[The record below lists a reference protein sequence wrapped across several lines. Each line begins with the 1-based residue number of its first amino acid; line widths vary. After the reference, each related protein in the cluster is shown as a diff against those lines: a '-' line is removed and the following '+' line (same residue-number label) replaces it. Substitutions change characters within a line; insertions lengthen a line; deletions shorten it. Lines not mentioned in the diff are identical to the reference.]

1 MADVYALATEH
12 LQLALYALPLLVGA
26 LSGALALLFQR
37 RGLGRRGGLRTRRR
51 RRSGGRFGARLRA
64 GAARAPGAGRL
75 RRLQVLRGAARA
87 LTPGAVAPLEGR
99 TAEDDPFP
107 MAGYDE
113 ELLADRSTANRPP
126 RTCR

>member
-64 GAARAPGAGRL
+64 GPLVLLALVAYAAYRFFAGR
-75 RRLQVLRGAARA
+75 RGR
-87 LTPGAVAPLEGR
+87 
-99 TAEDDPFP
+99 
-107 MAGYDE
+107 
-113 ELLADRSTANRPP
+113 
-126 RTCR
+126 